1 MYEEMRARRTPPNR
15 RDGFDPAMIAQN
27 ETDHWLRNS
36 VLMLARALTGPTRER
51 GRFGAELRA
60 RYQPLARR
68 PVNADIEVADLET
81 LLSLPAWRKRHE
93 LFGVWVATE
102 MLASIENHEIT
113 IHHAQGELRF
123 GFGEAK
129 IADVTSARPR
139 LALYAER
146 RTPLEAPVGKGRK
159 TGGAA
164 GLRTLVRRAGA

>member
-1 MYEEMRARRTPPNR
+1 M
-15 RDGFDPAMIAQN
+15 
-27 ETDHWLRNS
+27 
-36 VLMLARALTGPTRER
+36 
-51 GRFGAELRA
+51 RA

-68 PVNADIEVADLET
+68 PVNAGIEVADLET

-102 MLASIENHEIT
+102 MLASIENHEIA

-159 TGGAA
+159 RAVQPDFGLWCDGRGA
-164 GLRTLVRRAGA
+164 